1 MWTCLTA
8 MSSPVSALMAWNT
21 CAVHAEC
28 ARGMLESAHSGD
40 DCSSRGFFFSFSFV
54 FFGFLQRVKPI
65 QAIVDTT
72 CNKSQLVIMCS
83 TA

>member
-21 CAVHAEC
+21 CAEC
-28 ARGMLESAHSGD
+28 ARGMLESAHIGD
-40 DCSSRGFFFSFSFV
+40 DCSSRGFFFSFSLV

-72 CNKSQLVIMCS
+72 CNKSQLVIMSS